1 MMEEWRDIKG
11 FEGYYQ
17 VSNLGRVKSLPR
29 EIRYANG
36 GSRKNDGGILTPRTK
51 GKGYLGVSL
60 SNDKEQV
67 SKSVHRLVAEAFI
80 PKPNRELAINH
91 INGIKTDNRI
101 ENLEWTSYRENN
113 LHAYH
118 SLGRKAPMD
127 GRTGK
132 SSPYSKIV
140 YQIQDGK
147 VINTFF
153 GVREAERITGIGSSH
168 ISKACRGIQKTAG
181 GFRWQYAQ

>member
-17 VSNLGRVKSLPR
+17 VSNMGRVRSCPR
-29 EIRYANG
+29 MIQYANG
-36 GSRKNDGGILTPRTK
+36 SARKNNGGILTPRAH

-60 SNDKEQV
+60 SNGKERV
-67 SKSVHRLVAEAFI
+67 SKTVHRLVAEAFI
-80 PKPNRELAINH
+80 PNPNHELTINH

-101 ENLEWTSYRENN
+101 ENLEWSSYGENN

-132 SSPYSKIV
+132 SSPYSKVV

-153 GVREAERITGIGSSH
+153 GVREAERITGIGGSH
-168 ISKACRGIQKTAG
+168 ISKACRGIQQTAG
-181 GFRWQYAQ
+181 GFRWQYAK